1 MRSLRY
7 ILFAVRSLRAH
18 LMRSILAVIGI
29 VIGIAAVSIV
39 VALAEG
45 ARAEVSKQ
53 IASLG
58 SNLLLVQP
66 GAQVAQG
73 VRRPAGS
80 GLSLTAADAVAVARE
95 VPEVVAAAPFVGEQK
110 TVISG
115 NINWSTLV
123 AGVTPN
129 FFDARGWTPAEGQLF
144 GAEQVASAA
153 KVAVI
158 GKTLARELFHSG
170 DSSDALGQFVRIGRT
185 SYAVVGV
192 LAEKGQDFTG
202 RDQDDVMFIPLSS
215 AKNFTIG
222 RSQANPDAV
231 HTILVKTESAD
242 AMGEAEYWI
251 NRVLRQRHKIAE
263 GKPNDF
269 RVQNLVQIT
278 QTRDR
283 TYRQFTMLVSTLAG
297 ISLLVGGIGVMN
309 IMLIAVS
316 ERTNE
321 IGIRLVVGACP
332 ADIRKQF
339 LLEAILLCTIG
350 GLLGL
355 TIGYV
360 AARVVPSA
368 LGWPVE
374 FNKAMALIAL
384 VCSTLIGIAFGF
396 LPAERAA
403 RLDPS
408 VALRY
413 SQ

>member
-1 MRSLRY
+1 MRSLSY

-18 LMRSILAVIGI
+18 LMRSILAVVGI

-39 VALAEG
+39 VSLAEG

-66 GAQVAQG
+66 GAQLTQG

-80 GLSLTAADAVAVARE
+80 SLSLTAADAVAVARE
-95 VPEVVAAAPFVGEQK
+95 VPEVVIAAPFVGEQK

-115 NINWSTLV
+115 DINWSTLV

-129 FFDARGWTPAEGQLF
+129 FFDARGWTPAAGRLF

-170 DSSDALGQFVRIGRT
+170 DALGQFVRIGRT
-185 SYAVVGV
+185 SYAVMGV

-215 AKNFTIG
+215 ARHFTIG
-222 RSQANPDAV
+222 RAQANPDAV
-231 HTILVKTESAD
+231 HTILVKTESVD
-242 AMGEAEYWI
+242 AMGEAESWI

-263 GKPNDF
+263 GKPDDF

-278 QTRDR
+278 QTRDK
-283 TYRQFTMLVSTLAG
+283 TYRQFTLLVSALAG

-339 LLEAILLCTIG
+339 LLEAILLCTVG

-355 TIGYV
+355 ATGYV
-360 AARVVPSA
+360 AARVVPST

-384 VCSTLIGIAFGF
+384 ACSTLIGIAFGF